1 MFSKRSGN
9 FNRNAFK
16 AKIKGKY
23 MTEWL
28 YAQKIEE
35 VSAQHEGFK
44 YEAFHELMQKLV
56 DVKDENKI
64 DSYLTISDVRL
75 ELTAKA
81 HGSDLSAEEIRS
93 NEFLEAGVESYANE
107 IIDSAVINFYR
118 KNTKGL
124 ENMVQLLKGVGSKLS
139 PELFVLNESSE
150 ELINY
155 ISNSVEY
162 HPEASD
168 AEKKLVSNVVKNL
181 IIKMIS
187 KDRHLE
193 YLSDEANFERF
204 ENAVELAKAAGI
216 IRAGEITLDN
226 LLTGEINPR
235 LPVELLEELE

>member
-1 MFSKRSGN
+1 M
-9 FNRNAFK
+9 A
-16 AKIKGKY
+16 
-23 MTEWL
+23 EWL
-28 YAQKIEE
+28 YMQKIEE
-35 VSAQHEGFK
+35 VSAQHEDFK
-44 YEAFHELMQKLV
+44 YEAFHELMQKLI

-107 IIDSAVINFYR
+107 IIDSDVMNTYR
-118 KNTKGL
+118 ANAKGL
-124 ENMVQLLKGVGSKLS
+124 ENMVQLLKGVGSELS

-168 AEKKLVSNVVKNL
+168 AEKKAVSISVNN
-181 IIKMIS
+181 MILTMM
-187 KDRHLE
+187 KEDRHLE

-204 ENAVELAKAAGI
+204 ENVVESAKNAGI
-216 IRAGEITLDN
+216 IRAGEITLDT